1 MLSGGNGEAARIGM
15 EIVVAMAVAQGAAE
29 LIEVT
34 QAHIDGCIYASS
46 ANLIFAER
54 MAALGDRT
62 RVPTTT
68 NAISVDYDNWCGQG
82 VASAFGEEAKRL
94 ADAYLRMGCRPSF
107 TCAPYLLASAP
118 RNGECVA
125 WAESNAVLFAN
136 SALGART
143 AKHADFLDLC
153 IALTG
158 RAPLAGVYLDPER
171 RARRILDVE
180 QPDGADD
187 SFWPLLGY
195 VAGRV
200 APDRIP
206 LLRGPQR
213 AAPSRDD
220 LKAMCAAF
228 GVTSAAPMLQI
239 EGRPKLPRHQT
250 RTARPS
256 AVLISL
262 TFGPRSTT
270 APKRWTLLPSA
281 APTPRFRNVGRWPT
295 PLAVGVGATTWRR
308 SSRPGAT

>member
-1 MLSGGNGEAARIGM
+1 
-15 EIVVAMAVAQGAAE
+15 MAFALGAE
-29 LIEVT
+29 QLIEVT

-68 NAISVDYDNWCGQG
+68 NAISVDYDNWRGQG
-82 VASAFGEEAKRL
+82 VASAFGEKATRL

-118 RNGECVA
+118 RAGECVA

-158 RAPLAGVYLDPER
+158 RAPLAGVYLDAKR

-180 QPDGADD
+180 APDGADD

-195 VAGRV
+195 VAGRA

-206 LLRGPQR
+206 LLRGLQR

-239 EGRPKLPRHQT
+239 EGVTPE
-250 RTARPS
+250 AE
-256 AVLISL
+256 
-262 TFGPRSTT
+262 
-270 APKRWTLLPSA
+270 A
-281 APTPRFRNVGRWPT
+281 APDADRAAIGRAD
-295 PLAVGVGATTWRR
+295 LADAWTALNDGPEDVDLVAIGSPHASISECRALADAFG
-308 SSRPGAT
+308 G